1 MRTYNDLT
9 IDTIVLTACCGAYAV
24 AADGSARK
32 HPKQVVRGESLT
44 CEGCGKTPE
53 LVEEDVAWEG

>member
-9 IDTIVLTACCGAYAV
+9 IETIVLTACCGAYAV
-24 AADGSARK
+24 AVDGSSRK
-32 HPKQVVRGESLT
+32 HRKQVVKGESLT